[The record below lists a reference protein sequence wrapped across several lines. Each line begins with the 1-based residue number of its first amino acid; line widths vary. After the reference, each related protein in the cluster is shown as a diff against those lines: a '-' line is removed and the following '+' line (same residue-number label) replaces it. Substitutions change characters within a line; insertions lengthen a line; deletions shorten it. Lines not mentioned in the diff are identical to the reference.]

1 MLARNGGGACPVCG
15 WVHDDPAKPSTR
27 FCACCG
33 IERGVQD
40 RSSDQVKSW
49 RAKWL
54 MSGGL
59 DRRLGAGDRVA
70 AGSGGRWR
78 GPVPLADEPGTT
90 SEPDPFSR
98 RL

>member
-1 MLARNGGGACPVCG
+1 MLARKGGGACPVCG
-15 WVHDDPAKPSTR
+15 WVHDDPASTQTR

-40 RSSDQVKSW
+40 RSTDLVKSW

-54 MSGGL
+54 MSGG
-59 DRRLGAGDRVA
+59 
-70 AGSGGRWR
+70 RWR
-78 GPVPLADEPGTT
+78 GPAPVPNEPGTPA
-90 SEPDPFSR
+90 EPDPASR